1 VIYGSRNEAHGESHG
16 IATGPLRVRAPQ
28 IYPDLQG
35 GPMTASKLIRLE
47 DVDRAGMFI
56 TLEHTWRKRR
66 RQE

>member
-1 VIYGSRNEAHGESHG
+1 
-16 IATGPLRVRAPQ
+16 
-28 IYPDLQG
+28 
-35 GPMTASKLIRLE
+35 MTASKLIRLE